1 MLTDKVVL
9 LTCEGDVGA
18 LAARYLAG
26 HLPGLAVMVE
36 RPAPRSQLLRRR
48 IKRLGLVH
56 VAGQLAFMAF
66 QRIQQKASNPRIAEI
81 IRAAGLDARR
91 AEESEAIR
99 VPSVNSPKCIGHLQR
114 LRPRAVLVVG
124 TRIIARDVLR
134 SIDAPFINYHAGITP
149 KYRGVHG
156 GYWATSEGD
165 LDNFGVTVHLVDEG
179 IDTGEVLYQAR
190 LAPTAKDNYSTYPFL
205 QLAAALPLLQRA
217 TCDALAG
224 TLRTEKVDLPSHLW
238 SHPTLWHYI
247 KTGWRR
253 GAW

>member
-91 AEESEAIR
+91 AEESETIR

-217 TCDALAG
+217 ACDALAG